1 MYVVAHR
8 AGHGTFSQFR
18 PFNSFSFFPT
28 CIFLVVDS
36 VSKSCLSSTRPK
48 PAAAPLPPRFLS
60 AFQPR
65 QAHVQLPHLSPSRT
79 QNLEFP
85 RNNRCKSFLPHVCRV
100 RGMQLILPD
109 VCRVRTTCSQQ
120 IIDHIRSTL
129 SGILF
134 RDANHFFPT
143 YVVYVGEL
151 FLGGTSLDFSNPGPG
166 FCPACGVVGDNP
178 PDHCGISCLS
188 RPTTAPTAYFFRR
201 LRLPMTQQSV
211 FPR

>member
-1 MYVVAHR
+1 MHDAGRERERERWNDKFVHDIRR
-8 AGHGTFSQFR
+8 AELIASLVHDRDTSTHTKLSSLPSLVLNLHDFGQLSNRGK
-18 PFNSFSFFPT
+18 PT
-28 CIFLVVDS
+28 C
-36 VSKSCLSSTRPK
+36 SCLISPPLVRKILSS
-48 PAAAPLPPRFLS
+48 
-60 AFQPR
+60 Q
-65 QAHVQLPHLSPSRT
+65 
-79 QNLEFP
+79 E
-85 RNNRCKSFLPHVCRV
+85 
-100 RGMQLILPD
+100 
-109 VCRVRTTCSQQ
+109 
-120 IIDHIRSTL
+120 II
-129 SGILF
+129 
-134 RDANHFFPT
+134 DANHFFPT

>member
-1 MYVVAHR
+1 MPTVLDVRSAHR
-8 AGHGTFSQFR
+8 AGLGTFSQFR
-18 PFNSFSFFPT
+18 PFNSFPFFLT

-48 PAAAPLPPRFLS
+48 PAAAPLPPRFWS

-65 QAHVQLPHLSPSRT
+65 QAHVQLLHLSPSRT

-85 RNNRCKSFLPHVCRV
+85 RNNRCKSFLPDICRV
-100 RGMQLILPD
+100 RGILPLTFPTPGRD
-109 VCRVRTTCSQQ
+109 FVR
-120 IIDHIRSTL
+120 DAGL
-129 SGILF
+129 SGIT
-134 RDANHFFPT
+134 RQII
-143 YVVYVGEL
+143 V
-151 FLGGTSLDFSNPGPG
+151 
-166 FCPACGVVGDNP
+166 
-178 PDHCGISCLS
+178 CGISCLS